1 MTSSAA
7 GRASF
12 SRRRVIA
19 DRSSTIAPATTRRT
33 ESLLPAHEEPWAPH
47 KLVRFTCEPWFERR
61 LELWD
66 RYASATPAQ
75 RTWLRARID
84 RKIGGKIGLFALRA
98 AILAVRQ
105 HEPALARSALTGFA
119 IIDLV
124 EGDIRDTLIGLSLI
138 CHCAALAGADVPAL
152 FREAADT
159 AGPAIAT
166 LYNEWGARYPEVQR
180 IGSMGWKQVE
190 TEDGVGF
197 SM

>member
-1 MTSSAA
+1 VV
-7 GRASF
+7 RAPP
-12 SRRRVIA
+12 RA
-19 DRSSTIAPATTRRT
+19 LG
-33 ESLLPAHEEPWAPH
+33 SL
-47 KLVRFTCEPWFERR
+47 RFCN
-61 LELWD
+61 
-66 RYASATPAQ
+66 A
-75 RTWLRARID
+75 
-84 RKIGGKIGLFALRA
+84 RA
-98 AILAVRQ
+98 AHLAPRANRPQ
-105 HEPALARSALTGFA
+105 NRWQNRPLRSPRR
-119 IIDLV
+119 
-124 EGDIRDTLIGLSLI
+124 DIRDTLIGLSLI